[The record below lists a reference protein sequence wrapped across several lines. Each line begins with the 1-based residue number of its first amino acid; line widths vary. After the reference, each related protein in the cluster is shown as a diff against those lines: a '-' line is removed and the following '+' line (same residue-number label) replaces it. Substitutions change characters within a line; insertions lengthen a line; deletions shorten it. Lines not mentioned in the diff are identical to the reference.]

1 MARRE
6 PGCVRVA
13 LRFSSIER
21 AIGVAKGRQHRRK
34 GIYQGTLKSVSM
46 GQDLVQWI
54 AESTVG
60 LVSDKP
66 KSFGDR
72 VTGRCIGC
80 GRTAKGKVEFEYGT
94 CELADLVGEKFY
106 TTLSLVSAN
115 AGTVATKQT
124 IVGGTG
130 KYTGVTGGWDV
141 VRRSHRGPPEG
152 VVVGSTKLTGT
163 YKLP

>member
-1 MARRE
+1 
-6 PGCVRVA
+6 
-13 LRFSSIER
+13 
-21 AIGVAKGRQHRRK
+21 
-34 GIYQGTLKSVSM
+34 M

-66 KSFGDR
+66 EGFGDR
-72 VTGRCIGC
+72 LTGRCIGS
-80 GRTAKGKVEFEYGT
+80 GRTVKGKVEFEYGT
-94 CELADLVGEKFY
+94 CEFTDLAGDKFY
-106 TTLSLVSAN
+106 TTLSFVSAS
-115 AGTVATKQT
+115 ADAIATKQT

-130 KYTGVTGGWDV
+130 KYAGVTGGWDV
-141 VRRSHRGPPEG
+141 VRRAHRGPAEG